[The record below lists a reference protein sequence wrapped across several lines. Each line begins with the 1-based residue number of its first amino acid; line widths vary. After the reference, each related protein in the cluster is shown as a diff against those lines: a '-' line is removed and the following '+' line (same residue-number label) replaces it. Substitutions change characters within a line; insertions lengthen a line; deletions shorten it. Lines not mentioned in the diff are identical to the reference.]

1 MVTLKWV
8 FEYQPIESDY
18 LSSTL
23 NIFFFIRI
31 SIVYCRDEEILL
43 VDVNAWR
50 TEELNATKTAII
62 ATDIRVANY

>member
-1 MVTLKWV
+1 M
-8 FEYQPIESDY
+8 FPYIGNFI
-18 LSSTL
+18 LS
-23 NIFFFIRI
+23 
-31 SIVYCRDEEILL
+31 RDEEILL